1 MGSNNIVI
9 SSTIQYYLN
18 PFFIR
23 IIQDLLVAEP
33 DTTVEKEIK
42 SEADIG
48 YNELCPFK
56 QYSIS
61 TKYIV
66 NKDGDSST
74 MTYSSYAMSLLL
86 TSDIRHTIIQM
97 ALRSRILFLK
107 KNSVKSNQLNQA
119 KKSVTRQSLPT
130 YIRKDSKSWHLLLKT
145 ILHLVNY

>member
-1 MGSNNIVI
+1 MGSNNIAM
-9 SSTIQYYLN
+9 SSIIQYYLN

-66 NKDGDSST
+66 NEDGDSST
-74 MTYSSYAMSLLL
+74 MTDTNCHPGL
-86 TSDIRHTIIQM
+86 
-97 ALRSRILFLK
+97 LFLCRVPFTDK
-107 KNSVKSNQLNQA
+107 
-119 KKSVTRQSLPT
+119 R
-130 YIRKDSKSWHLLLKT
+130 H
-145 ILHLVNY
+145 

>member
-9 SSTIQYYLN
+9 SSIIQYYLN

-23 IIQDLLVAEP
+23 IIQDLLAAEP

-56 QYSIS
+56 QYSIN

-97 ALRSRILFLK
+97 VLRSRILFLK
-107 KNSVKSNQLNQA
+107 KNSVKSNQ
-119 KKSVTRQSLPT
+119 
-130 YIRKDSKSWHLLLKT
+130 
-145 ILHLVNY
+145 